1 MYERQEERLSLLPLI
16 GGRFGGWFEA
26 FLARKVG
33 WSVKGVQAFSPAIYL
48 PKRTLL
54 FSSFEKEKSAF
65 QKASFLKRW
74 KNIWTFEGLFVILQR
89 EYKGNRE

>member
-1 MYERQEERLSLLPLI
+1 MI
-16 GGRFGGWFEA
+16 GKGFGKRFEA

-33 WSVKGVQAFSPAIYL
+33 RSVKGVQGFSPAIYL

-65 QKASFLKRW
+65 QKARFWKKR

>member
-1 MYERQEERLSLLPLI
+1 MVNHPARLC
-16 GGRFGGWFEA
+16 R
-26 FLARKVG
+26 LASPRTLFFRG
-33 WSVKGVQAFSPAIYL
+33 QALGSFINPNPFFIRRGFSPAIYL

-65 QKASFLKRW
+65 QKARFLKRW